1 MKKLI
6 AALLM
11 LSSTVAVANDSYMG
25 EILGAVAGGV
35 IGNQVGGGSGKIV
48 TTAIGASIGGIVGGR
63 IEDNMNYNRY
73 GYDRYN
79 RNDVIYRQP
88 QVYYAVPAYRQ
99 QPRITYQNC
108 SAWIET
114 MDQYGNTTKTRT
126 CY

>member
-6 AALLM
+6 ATLLM
-11 LSSTVAVANDSYMG
+11 LSSTIAVANDSYMG

-73 GYDRYN
+73 GYDRYE
-79 RNDVIYRQP
+79 RNEVIYRQP

-99 QPRITYQNC
+99 HTRITYQNC

-114 MDQYGNTTKTRT
+114 MDHYGTITRTRT